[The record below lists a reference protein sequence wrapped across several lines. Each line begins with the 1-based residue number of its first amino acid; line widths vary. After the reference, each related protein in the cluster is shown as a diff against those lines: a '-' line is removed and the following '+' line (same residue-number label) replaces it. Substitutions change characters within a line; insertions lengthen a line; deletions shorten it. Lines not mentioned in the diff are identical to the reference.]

1 LLQQKHI
8 AWHTSSADSEHQENG
23 GEQAKGFSPPAALSL
38 VPAAYPS
45 QSLFGGEV
53 VLDALVDSSGRLAD
67 IKVVRGESPFLDKT
81 LVAVRTWTFLPARN
95 DGQVVETRIGIAF
108 QFPQPYVPPR
118 TATTHNYEDE
128 SADSPEKNSAERGAL
143 PVVTV
148 EPEYP
153 SGTDVH
159 GGVILSA
166 DISEQG
172 RLDSVKVLRGL
183 DPLTPAAIAA
193 LRQWHFAPG
202 KRSGANANSPVI
214 VVFTF
219 TRPVVA
225 VRAQASRSSQ

>member
-1 LLQQKHI
+1 M
-8 AWHTSSADSEHQENG
+8 
-23 GEQAKGFSPPAALSL
+23 
-38 VPAAYPS
+38 
-45 QSLFGGEV
+45 
-53 VLDALVDSSGRLAD
+53 LDALVDSSGRLAD

-118 TATTHNYEDE
+118 TATTHNYEDG

-143 PVVTV
+143 PIVTV

-159 GGVILSA
+159 GAVILSA

-172 RLDSVKVLRGL
+172 RLDSVKILRGL
-183 DPLTPAAIAA
+183 DPLTPAAVAA

-202 KRSGANANSPVI
+202 KRAGAKCQFSRHSGVHVHSS
-214 VVFTF
+214 
-219 TRPVVA
+219 
-225 VRAQASRSSQ
+225 SRSRSRASIQILAIIRLVPLQFHSASLYSSPRKGIKSVPQ